1 MSNQPLQYTKQKAP
15 GFFRLLALLLL
26 ALAMVEVPF
35 GVGSAFA
42 GQETATPNRHQEV
55 RQVGHASP
63 VVTAIETAI
72 DGPVQATAERRFGEL
87 DEPVVATACPGVAPS
102 DRSAAKGSPLRH
114 DLVPA
119 LARICSARDPPL
131 TV

>member
-1 MSNQPLQYTKQKAP
+1 MSNQPLQHTRQKEP

-42 GQETATPNRHQEV
+42 GQETATPNQSREV
-55 RQVGHASP
+55 QQARQASP

-72 DGPVQATAERRFGEL
+72 DGPVQAIAERRFGEL
-87 DEPVVATACPGVAPS
+87 DEPVVATACSGVA
-102 DRSAAKGSPLRH
+102 RSGRSTARGLPLQH

-131 TV
+131 TI